1 MSVDLSGS
9 IYTLYKDARQKG
21 DKARKRGADQ
31 EAAKHYFAAAR
42 WLRSYADSALDAEI
56 RKERLSKADQLL
68 SLARGLAGQTGF
80 PESRKPALPTD
91 KTGSQKESATG
102 EDDYEEEVLQ
112 LIHKSDVRWDQIGG
126 LDDTKDAIKS
136 AYALALAQKPAGVQ
150 ISSWRNLLLYGPP
163 GTGKTLLAAA
173 TAGNLQATFFNVK
186 VSSLLSK
193 YFGESTKLITALYS
207 VARRLSP
214 AVIFLDEF
222 ESLTPARGSGE
233 SGSERR
239 IVSTLLAELDGLQAK
254 DDDSFVLTICATN
267 LPWLLDLAILSRF
280 QRRIYVPLPDAP
292 AREAIF
298 NIQLTKRGH
307 QSKMPL
313 SELVRRTEGYAG
325 REIEQIGQIAINKMI
340 RRTNPDLLRIVD
352 QGLDQLSKYQLKVEP
367 LDIRDIEF
375 AFDQVN
381 PLADEKVLKKYTE
394 WQADVME
401 RPVSKQVS

>member
-9 IYTLYKDARQKG
+9 IYTLYKDARIKG
-21 DKARKRGADQ
+21 DKARKRGADL
-31 EAAKHYFAAAR
+31 EAAKYYNAAAR
-42 WLRSYADSALDAEI
+42 WLRSYADSAFDAEI
-56 RKERLSKADQLL
+56 RKERLAKANQLQTLAKSL
-68 SLARGLAGQTGF
+68 SGQSAASDPGKAAPSPNKAG
-80 PESRKPALPTD
+80 D
-91 KTGSQKESATG
+91 QKEAQTG

-112 LIHKSDVRWDQIGG
+112 LIHKSEVRWDQIGG
-126 LDDTKDAIKS
+126 LKDTKDAIKS
-136 AYALALAQKPAGVQ
+136 AYALALAAKPQGVE

-193 YFGESTKLITALYS
+193 YFGESTKLISALYS

-233 SGSERR
+233 SGAERR

-280 QRRIYVPLPDAP
+280 QRRIYVPLPDSE
-292 AREAIF
+292 ARNEIIK
-298 NIQLTKRGH
+298 IQLTNKGH
-307 QSKMPL
+307 QTQIPME
-313 SELVRRTEGYAG
+313 ELVRRTEGYAG
-325 REIEQIGQIAINKMI
+325 REIEQIGQIAINQMI
-340 RRTNPDLLRIVD
+340 RRTNPDLLNVVD
-352 QGLDQLSKYQLKVEP
+352 QGLDQVSKYQLKIEP
-367 LDIRDIEF
+367 LSESDMKTGFE
-375 AFDQVN
+375 QVK
-381 PLADEKVLKKYTE
+381 PLADKKVLQKYID
-394 WQADVME
+394 WQDDLIEQPA
-401 RPVSKQVS
+401 RKQA

>member
-31 EAAKHYFAAAR
+31 EAAKHYYAAAR
-42 WLRSYADSALDAEI
+42 WLRSYADSALTAEI
-56 RKERLSKADQLL
+56 RKERLSKADQLQ
-68 SLARGLAGQTGF
+68 SLAKSLAGQADY
-80 PESRKPALPTD
+80 PDSRKSAQPVD
-91 KTGSQKESATG
+91 KTGSQKESTTG

-136 AYALALAQKPAGVQ
+136 AYALALAQKPTGVQ

-280 QRRIYVPLPDAP
+280 QRRIYVPLPDEA

-298 NIQLTKRGH
+298 GIQLTKKGH
-307 QSKMPL
+307 RTEMPL
-313 SELVRRTEGYAG
+313 SELVKRTEGYAG
-325 REIEQIGQIAINKMI
+325 REIEQIGQIAINQMI
-340 RRTNPDLLRIVD
+340 RRTNPDLLKVVD
-352 QGLDQLSKYQLKVEP
+352 QGLEQLSKYQLKVEP
-367 LDIRDIEF
+367 LNHKDLEL
-375 AFDQVN
+375 AFDQVK
-381 PLADEKVLKKYTE
+381 PLADEEVLHKYTE

-401 RPVSKQVS
+401 RPVGKQAN

>member
-21 DKARKRGADQ
+21 DQARKRGADQ
-31 EAAKHYFAAAR
+31 EAAKYYFSAAR

-56 RKERLSKADQLL
+56 RKERLGKADQLQN
-68 SLARGLAGQTGF
+68 LAKSLAGQAHI
-80 PESRKPALPTD
+80 PLKQPSAPKPGKPD
-91 KTGSQKESATG
+91 QMKESLAS

-112 LIHKSDVRWDQIGG
+112 LIHKSDVQWDQIGG
-126 LDDTKDAIKS
+126 LSDTKDAIKS
-136 AYALALAQKPAGVQ
+136 AYALALAMKPDGVQ

-193 YFGESTKLITALYS
+193 YFGESTKLISALYS

-214 AVIFLDEF
+214 AVVFLDEF

-280 QRRIYVPLPDAP
+280 QRRIYVPLPDAD
-292 AREAIF
+292 AREEILK
-298 NIQLTKRGH
+298 IHLTKKGH
-307 QSKMPL
+307 QTQMPVK
-313 SELVRRTEGYAG
+313 ELVRRTEGYAG
-325 REIEQIGQIAINKMI
+325 REIEQLGQVAINQMI
-340 RRTNPDLLRIVD
+340 RRMNPDLLKVVD
-352 QGLDQLSKYQLKVEP
+352 QGLDHLSKYQLKVEA
-367 LDIRDIEF
+367 LSDADIETG
-375 AFDQVN
+375 FDQVK
-381 PLADEKVLKKYTE
+381 PLANTEVLQKYTE
-394 WQADVME
+394 WQADIIDRPE
-401 RPVSKQVS
+401 RKQA